1 MTVFGSDPWW
11 IVLIKVVFVF
21 AFLLIIT
28 IFNVWYERRLVGKM
42 QQRKGPIMNGPFG
55 LGQALG
61 DGLKLM
67 FKEDFRPTGR
77 TSGSSRSPRCSPAS
91 PPSRAGRS
99 SRSRARSTCSASR
112 PGCS

>member
-42 QQRKGPIMNGPFG
+42 QQRKGPIMTAPSASAG
-55 LGQALG
+55 AR

-67 FKEDFRPTGR
+67 FKEDFRPTGT
-77 TSGSSRSPRCSPAS
+77 TSGSSPSPAADGHRRVHWLVGD
-91 PPSRAGRS
+91 P
-99 SRSRARSTCSASR
+99 ARW
-112 PGCS
+112 